1 MKKPLGRLVMCVLI
15 VAVVLM
21 GNRLE
26 TVFAQTNPAQAPT
39 QTQASKPGQAPNTA
53 GTTQRSA
60 ASNTTK
66 AGTNSQT
73 PAKPAAARAT
83 ANSANTPSGAG
94 LIAPPG
100 WTPPAQSQAPAPTG
114 QKTAAMPAKKTSS
127 AASTSATKQKDKT
140 GNADSH

>member
-1 MKKPLGRLVMCVLI
+1 MKQLTGRFMMCVLVFTMALI
-15 VAVVLM
+15 GARSRAVL
-21 GNRLE
+21 
-26 TVFAQTNPAQAPT
+26 AQTNPGQAPT